1 MLNLGTVRANSLY
14 IEGQNVTVLDTDKVT
29 KANGTPLKGDAVT
42 IRSENC
48 PHIGYRVSRKIN
60 RSFYEGGVMVKH
72 KVYDYECVCN
82 HLYDSTHLGAEASAS
97 ERKWEVLKPDGSHW
111 LWHRTPIFPK
121 EPGYGYMIVDDIY
134 NLQHINDSDRM
145 LKENY
150 ILDRDIDGSA
160 MEVFTPIGR
169 ESYGRGG
176 TFDGAFHTIRG
187 LRIIRHDLPYVG
199 VFGDVT
205 GTIEN
210 LAVEGG
216 RVEGY
221 GAVGGIVGYVT
232 GGRLKNLRNA
242 NEVRGL
248 GVFSNPNYEGVGGI
262 VGVAISRQIENVYNA
277 GTVCG
282 RKNVGGIVGHAEN
295 SIISG
300 AANVGRV
307 SAREADGV
315 LSAENEN
322 VGGIVGNVENFYDLF
337 RKYNNTQICNAYNTG
352 HVDGW
357 EAIGG
362 IVGTATPRPSE
373 KVMGITILKRVY
385 NAGLVQGSTGRR
397 EIGSLLG
404 DCNEKALTIN
414 HAVWKE
420 GTSSRAIGSISTGA
434 EYVHS
439 LNHQMCTEAEM
450 KQAATYANWKDDDG
464 KAVVAAEGGKGLPWR
479 IYEGKTM
486 PLLTGLMQGTKY
498 VDGRTKVYDGTAP
511 TITGDH
517 LYLDASKNVGTY
529 RAYSDQLGYDL
540 IGAYTITPKKVTV
553 ALKPGVRFDK
563 TYDGSNETV
572 RILRDMH
579 YTLTGLV
586 GSDDNMIALTPIPGT
601 YETKDVRPDQT
612 VTFSGLTLT
621 NEGAENYMLDKTSLT
636 GTGTIRQRALTP
648 AIKPG
653 VRFDKEYDGGKTARA
668 LTQNDCKMTGL
679 IAGDSVA
686 LSGTGEYQNKNAGM
700 HSVTYTGLVLTGT
713 DAGNYKL
720 QRSTLRG
727 MGEIARKTLTIKPM
741 SGTYFTKAYDGNA
754 WVREKL
760 ALDTN
765 YKLWGIVPGDDAALD
780 EDSARGI
787 YETVNAQ
794 AAGQKQDVKFD
805 SLFLKGA
812 DKANYALAVTTK
824 FEDAGRITPKQ
835 LAITVKSGARFDK
848 TYDGTRDTAETLR
861 KGRDYTLSG
870 FIMAEGSTIEIA
882 PVKGT
887 YANKNAGIDKNVT
900 FTGLKL
906 TGKGAGNYRLSTANI
921 TGFRGTITARA
932 LTIDPVEGA
941 LFTKT
946 YDGTRTVTE
955 PLMRNVNY
963 TLTGALAG
971 DSVWMPEASVTGTYA
986 TKDVQAG
993 ARQNVTFTNLT
1004 LMGTD
1009 AANYTIAPSMEVA
1022 HAGVIKP
1029 KELTL
1034 NSMGAGFVKTYD
1046 STTDVLQPLAKD
1058 VNYTLSGFAAGEGA
1072 GIELAQTTGRY
1083 WDKNAASYK
1092 SAIFD
1097 DVRLQG
1103 AGSGNYVL
1111 NTTQFVGSGKIDPKA
1126 ITLTLRDSARFDK
1139 VYDGTD
1145 ALRQTIDKSH
1155 YTLAGV
1161 YEGDDLILR
1170 TDASGRY
1177 TAGKNVGVDKAVTFG
1192 VDLAGTD
1199 AANYTMPTY
1208 ALTGKGTISPRALR
1222 MEAVYPGMKCEKTY
1236 DGNDRAAE
1244 TLQEY
1249 VNYRLQDRIG
1259 GDAVSLDETA
1269 AEGHYQTKNAQ
1280 DVGKKQDVTF
1290 RNLALKG
1297 ADKDNYTLA
1306 DSWTV
1311 ENAGYIARRDL
1322 TVTPM
1327 GSRRYDKVYDGS
1339 LDVKDGPPS
1348 LVKNVDYTLSGFVPG
1363 EGADARFQAE
1373 SAWYDDKDVGV
1384 DRNVTIQGVLIGT
1397 GMANYT
1403 PSPRMSG
1410 TGTISKRPLGITFT
1424 AAPIKKTYDG
1434 TTSAIAAL
1442 RQGEHYT
1449 LTNVVAGEEGLL
1461 TLSGTGVFSDKN
1473 AGKGK
1478 TVNFTGLTLAGM
1490 GAGNY
1495 AMPTA
1500 AHTGTGEIAPKELT
1514 LAKHGAPYFA
1524 KVYDGNT
1531 NVTEAMQRDTNY
1543 KIDGV
1548 VAGEDATVVT
1558 LDEAAARGAY
1568 ATKNAQAAGDGQDVT
1583 FSSLRLTGTGAGNY
1597 TIAASHTFRDGGK
1610 ITPKTLTAALS
1621 GGARFD
1627 KTYDGT
1633 RDVRALANADYTLAG
1648 VVAGEEGM
1656 LALKGTG
1663 QYSDK
1668 NAGTGKAVTFAGLT
1682 LDGEGAANYVLSA
1695 TTLSA
1700 TGDIA
1705 KRALTMEKTAG
1716 THFTKVYDGNKNVTQ
1731 TLQRGVNYTLTG
1743 AVEGEDDTVV
1753 SIDTTSAHGAY
1764 QTKDAQ
1770 EGDAMQDVDFTGIT
1784 LTGTG
1789 AGNYTLAPTMTIAGA
1804 GKITPKELNVD
1815 LASGVHFDKTYD
1827 GDANV
1832 TQTLSKGTN
1841 YTLTNFVAGEG
1852 AGITLDETVRGRY
1865 ADKNAGA
1872 DKAVTFDGLT
1882 LTGTGAGNYKLN
1894 RTNLTSTGTIAQRT
1908 LGVTFTTAP
1917 VTKVYDGTTN
1927 AIAALSKGE
1936 HYTLTNFAAGEGD
1949 GITITGTGTFA
1960 DKNVGTKAANFSAL
1974 TLTGEGAGNYQL
1986 ATTTHTGTGEITPR
2000 DLTLTADEKS
2010 VTQGEALPAF
2020 TGTAAGFADGEDES
2034 VFGTERLA
2042 FTSTV
2047 ADTNTP
2053 GSYAVTGRIGSV
2065 AEGLLGNYRIRQAP
2079 GNARAFTVTAMPVSG
2094 GILAS
2099 LVQDAKPVFDD
2110 GYSRIVYLF
2119 GTPRP
2124 VRALTLGLYRFDAED
2139 GLEIQGLNL

>member
-1 MLNLGTVRANSLY
+1 MKANSLY

-29 KANGTPLKGDAVT
+29 KANGKALKGDAVT

-48 PHIGYRVSRKIN
+48 PRIGYRVSRKIN

-82 HLYDSTHLGAEASAS
+82 HLYDGTHLGAEASAAA
-97 ERKWEVLKPDGSHW
+97 RKWKVLKPNGSHW
-111 LWHRTPIFPK
+111 LWHRTPIFPN

-134 NLQHINDSDRM
+134 NLQHINDSNGM
-145 LKENY
+145 LRENY

-160 MEVFTPIGR
+160 MEGFTPIGGTVR
-169 ESYGRGG
+169 GYGG

-199 VFGDVT
+199 VFGYVR
-205 GTIEN
+205 GNIEN

-221 GAVGGIVGYVT
+221 GAVGGIVGYT
-232 GGRLKNLRNA
+232 RGRLKNLRNA

-248 GVFSNPNYEGVGGI
+248 GVVSAPYLEGAGGI
-262 VGVAISRQIENVYNA
+262 VGYAISRQIENVYNA

-282 RKNVGGIVGHAEN
+282 RKNVGGIVGLAN
-295 SIISG
+295 GSIISG

-307 SAREADGV
+307 SARGADDA
-315 LSAENEN
+315 LSVENIH
-322 VGGIVGNVENFYDLF
+322 VGGIVGNVENSYDPSI
-337 RKYNNTQICNAYNTG
+337 KSNNTQISHAYNTG

-357 EAIGG
+357 NKIGG
-362 IVGTATPRPSE
+362 IIGV
-373 KVMGITILKRVY
+373 VKRKSDWVHIEHVY
-385 NAGLVQGSTGRR
+385 NAGQVQGRTGQM

-404 DCNEKALTIN
+404 YYNEYVTVSRTI
-414 HAVWKE
+414 WKE
-420 GTSSRAIGSISTGA
+420 GTAPRAVGTKNS
-434 EYVHS
+434 YYCR
-439 LNHQMCTEAEM
+439 MCTEAEM
-450 KQAATYANWKDDDG
+450 KQAATYADWTWG
-464 KAVVAAEGGKGLPWR
+464 GGGGESLVAAEGGKGLPWR

-486 PLLTGLMQGTKY
+486 PLLTGLMQGVKY
-498 VDGRTKVYDGTAP
+498 IDAGRTKVYDGAAFP
-511 TITGDH
+511 SIAGDH
-517 LYLDASKNVGTY
+517 IYLETEKNVGTY
-529 RAYSDQLGYDL
+529 PVYSDQLGYDL
-540 IGAYTITPKKVTV
+540 IGGAYTITPKKVTV

-586 GSDDNMIALTPIPGT
+586 GSDDNMIALKPIRGT

-612 VTFSGLTLT
+612 VTLSDLTLT

-741 SGTYFTKAYDGNA
+741 SGTYFTKTYDGNA

-780 EDSARGI
+780 EDCARGI

-1083 WDKNAASYK
+1083 WDKNAAAYK

-1097 DVRLQG
+1097 DVRLTGSG
-1103 AGSGNYVL
+1103 AGNYVL

-1339 LDVKDGPPS
+1339 LDVKDGLPS

-1531 NVTEAMQRDTNY
+1531 NITEAMQRDTNY

-1753 SIDTTSAHGAY
+1753 SIDTTLAHGAY

-1789 AGNYTLAPTMTIAGA
+1789 AGNYTLGSTMTIAGA

-1852 AGITLDETVRGRY
+1852 AGITLDETVRGQY

-1927 AIAALSKGE
+1927 AIAAISKGE

>member
-1 MLNLGTVRANSLY
+1 MLNLGTVKANSLY

-29 KANGTPLKGDAVT
+29 KANGKALKGDAVT
-42 IRSENC
+42 IRSKNL
-48 PHIGYRVSRKIN
+48 PHIGYRVSKKID
-60 RSFYEGGVMVKH
+60 RPFLEGGVMVNH
-72 KVYDYECVCN
+72 EVYDYDYVRYHRYN
-82 HLYDSTHLGAEASAS
+82 PKFPGDAKASAYAR
-97 ERKWEVLKPDGSHW
+97 EWNVRRLNGGYWEF
-111 LWHRTPIFPK
+111 HRINTDPH
-121 EPGYGYMIVDDIY
+121 YGWIGDYDYDYMIVDDIY

-145 LKENY
+145 LTENY
-150 ILDRDIDGSA
+150 ILDRDIDATGFEGY
-160 MEVFTPIGR
+160 MPV
-169 ESYGRGG
+169 GG
-176 TFDGAFHTIRG
+176 TESFWGNFDGAFHTIRG

-199 VFGDVT
+199 VFGYV
-205 GTIEN
+205 GENIEN

-221 GAVGGIVGYVT
+221 GAVGGIVGCAS
-232 GGRLKNLRNA
+232 GRLKNLRNA

-248 GVFSNPNYEGVGGI
+248 GVFSNSDCEGTGGI
-262 VGVAISRQIENVYNA
+262 VGFGSVPDMENVYNA
-277 GTVCG
+277 GSVCG
-282 RKNVGGIVGHAEN
+282 RRDVGGIVGSGWN
-295 SIISG
+295 LRISN

-307 SAREADGV
+307 SARGADGV
-315 LSAENEN
+315 LSAENKR
-322 VGGIVGNVENFYDLF
+322 VGGIVGSSRDLDIKNKDT
-337 RKYNNTQICNAYNTG
+337 RIYNAYNIG

-357 EAIGG
+357 DAIGG
-362 IVGTATPRPSE
+362 IIGFAQGMTDTMSIYI
-373 KVMGITILKRVY
+373 KNVY
-385 NAGLVQGSTGRR
+385 NAGQVQGAVDKGR
-397 EIGSLLG
+397 IGSLAGNLYG
-404 DCNEKALTIN
+404 FLKAEKGNL
-414 HAVWKE
+414 VWKE
-420 GTSSRAIGSISTGA
+420 GTAPRAFGKFLYDDDSCSR
-434 EYVHS
+434 
-439 LNHQMCTEAEM
+439 MCTEAEM

-464 KAVVAAEGGKGLPWR
+464 KALVAAEGGKGLPWR

-486 PLLTGLMQGTKY
+486 PLLTGLMQGVKY
-498 VDGRTKVYDGTAP
+498 IDAGRTKVYDGAAFP
-511 TITGDH
+511 AITGDH
-517 LYLDASKNVGTY
+517 IHFDASKNVGTY

-540 IGAYTITPKKVTV
+540 IGGAYTITPKKVTV

-563 TYDGSNETV
+563 TYDGSNKTV
-572 RILRDMH
+572 RILRDIH

-612 VTFSGLTLT
+612 VTLSGLTLT

-741 SGTYFTKAYDGNA
+741 SGTYFTKTYDGNA

-780 EDSARGI
+780 EDCARGI

-1083 WDKNAASYK
+1083 WDKNAAAYK

-1097 DVRLQG
+1097 DVRLTGSG
-1103 AGSGNYVL
+1103 AGNYVL

-1177 TAGKNVGVDKAVTFG
+1177 TAGKDVGVDKAVTFG

-1339 LDVKDGPPS
+1339 LDVKDGLPS

-1716 THFTKVYDGNKNVTQ
+1716 IHFTKVYDGNKNVTQ
-1731 TLQRGVNYTLTG
+1731 TLQRGVNYTLMG

-1764 QTKDAQ
+1764 RTKDAQ
-1770 EGDAMQDVDFTGIT
+1770 AGDAMQDVDFTGIT

-1789 AGNYTLAPTMTIAGA
+1789 TGNYTLGSTMTIAGA

-1852 AGITLDETVRGRY
+1852 AGITLDESVRGQY

-1894 RTNLTSTGTIAQRT
+1894 RTNLTSTGTIAQRM

-1936 HYTLTNFAAGEGD
+1936 HYTLTNFVAGEGD

-1960 DKNVGTKAANFSAL
+1960 DKNVGMKAANFSAL

-2034 VFGTERLA
+2034 VFGTDRLA